1 MSHFRQFWKTFER
14 CRRQIICPRHAG
26 SFITRRHGQF
36 SERVLKKFKSGE
48 VRALLVSDLAARG
61 LDIPNCDCVINLE
74 LPTDEVH
81 YVHRAGRTGRMGA
94 PGVVVSICE
103 QKENFVVDKFA
114 QKIRH

>member
-1 MSHFRQFWKTFER
+1 M
-14 CRRQIICPRHAG
+14 
-26 SFITRRHGQF
+26 
-36 SERVLKKFKSGE
+36 KF
-48 VRALLVSDLAARG
+48 ATLLVSDEAARG

-103 QKENFVVDKFA
+103 QKENFGPWTSCTKLGIEIVG
-114 QKIRH
+114 RHRNMADERQR